1 MAAKGLRLK
10 WPKRVAG
17 ALRRRKGIS
26 ASEAWDAV
34 RSGAER
40 VKDADLKSVLEKED
54 QIREMA
60 SQGPLSKVFKEI
72 QLLLALIRAYWTGEY
87 REIPWYSIAAIV
99 SALLYVLS
107 PIDLIPDFLPLVG
120 YVDDAAVIAA
130 CLAMVRE
137 DLARFKAK
145 SQ

>member
-1 MAAKGLRLK
+1 MARVRLK
-10 WPKRVAG
+10 WPKRIAG
-17 ALRRRKGIS
+17 AFRRRKGIT
-26 ASEAWDAV
+26 ASQAREAV

-40 VKDADLKSVLEKED
+40 VKDADLKSVLEKEA
-54 QIREMA
+54 QIRELA
-60 SQGPLSKVFKEI
+60 SQGPLSKVFQEI

-99 SALLYVLS
+99 SSLLYVLS

-145 SQ
+145 KQ